1 LRKRIGRVAREV
13 VAPLA
18 WCYVLLKLAVFDV
31 DSAALRVIAPDYL
44 WVLDYRF
51 FVLLGAAVVLFL
63 LLGRHEF
70 LLLAAFVAGYPFVL
84 VFWKLPKRFYRQ
96 WPLIVVFLPAIGA
109 AAARLW
115 STILL
120 YSLAA
125 LAALFILKSGN
136 RWLLVFSVACL
147 VPLLSIH
154 LSRSLRKAYAAS
166 PLTRLT
172 AWFDEARTGI
182 ESGRFL
188 KLEETAAP
196 VISSANQPTP
206 ATASPRQVAYSLHWL
221 AGVIADQVKAVTKR
235 RYYDLY
241 LLASWFYTVVLT
253 AVLFAFAHLGL
264 HKISPG
270 AYRDVDGAG
279 FWGFLGFSLDTL
291 TAHNVSKINPV
302 TAVASIASYAE
313 VVCSVVILVILVF
326 SILTAAREAFKENLD
341 DFNNALAGVATALET
356 RIRAQWQLTVM
367 ELEVALLSENPGLV
381 NGLRRLRGLPELP
394 LPGADGSTSAEPR
407 EPDRGDSAE

>member
-1 LRKRIGRVAREV
+1 
-13 VAPLA
+13 
-18 WCYVLLKLAVFDV
+18 
-31 DSAALRVIAPDYL
+31 
-44 WVLDYRF
+44 
-51 FVLLGAAVVLFL
+51 
-63 LLGRHEF
+63 
-70 LLLAAFVAGYPFVL
+70 
-84 VFWKLPKRFYRQ
+84 
-96 WPLIVVFLPAIGA
+96 
-109 AAARLW
+109 
-115 STILL
+115 
-120 YSLAA
+120 
-125 LAALFILKSGN
+125 
-136 RWLLVFSVACL
+136 
-147 VPLLSIH
+147 
-154 LSRSLRKAYAAS
+154 
-166 PLTRLT
+166 
-172 AWFDEARTGI
+172 
-182 ESGRFL
+182 
-188 KLEETAAP
+188 
-196 VISSANQPTP
+196 
-206 ATASPRQVAYSLHWL
+206 
-221 AGVIADQVKAVTKR
+221 
-235 RYYDLY
+235 
-241 LLASWFYTVVLT
+241 
-253 AVLFAFAHLGL
+253 VLFAFAHLGL

-407 EPDRGDSAE
+407 EPDRGDSA